1 MIFQAAIPLDFS
13 LQKKLTPALQGL
25 PKNMKMRKGLVFRC
39 GAFLFCWLGP
49 FMLPFNLTGP
59 LSSSIE
65 YIAGPSLAVQLLSP
79 PISSAE
85 GKGSSPGWGTK
96 IPRAAWGREKNEK

>member
-1 MIFQAAIPLDFS
+1 
-13 LQKKLTPALQGL
+13 
-25 PKNMKMRKGLVFRC
+25 
-39 GAFLFCWLGP
+39 
-49 FMLPFNLTGP
+49 MLPFNLTGP